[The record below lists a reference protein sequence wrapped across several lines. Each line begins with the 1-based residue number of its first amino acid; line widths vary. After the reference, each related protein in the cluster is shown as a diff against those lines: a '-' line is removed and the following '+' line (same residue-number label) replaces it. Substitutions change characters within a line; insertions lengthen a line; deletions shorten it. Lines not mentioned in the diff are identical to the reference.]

1 MSNNSERFL
10 EAFNTIDKHLR
21 RKTGLNDRNNSF
33 STVLDKAAKSNSAVR
48 NLKIDLQ
55 EFSDLRN
62 AIVHERTDGH
72 VIAEPH
78 EDTLRR
84 LEQILKLVSKPPVVR
99 DFMTKKPLEFKSTDP
114 LGDALEVMH
123 KNSFSQVPISRDGKL
138 VGLLTANT
146 ITNWLGADVER
157 DLFSVKETLISE
169 VLEYTEDP
177 NHVAFMN
184 PEHTVFDV
192 FELIQE
198 YELKGDRLEAIHITN
213 SGKATESILGIIT
226 IWDLPKMNQATLV

>member
-1 MSNNSERFL
+1 MSSNSDRFL

-21 RKTGLNDRNNSF
+21 RKTGLNDRNSSF
-33 STVLDKAAKSNSAVR
+33 STVLDKAAKTNSAVR

-55 EFSDLRN
+55 EFADLRN

-78 EDTLRR
+78 EEVIIR
-84 LEQILKLVSKPPVVR
+84 LERILKLITKSPTVREYMTGNPVV
-99 DFMTKKPLEFKSTDP
+99 FKFTDP
-114 LGDALEVMH
+114 IGDALDVMYKNQISQAPVVQEVM
-123 KNSFSQVPISRDGKL
+123 FI
-138 VGLLTANT
+138 GLLSANT
-146 ITNWLGADVER
+146 IVRWLGANVDK

-169 VLEYTEDP
+169 VLDYTEDP
-177 NHVAFMN
+177 NHVSFMN
-184 PEHTVFDV
+184 PENTVFDV
-192 FELIQE
+192 FERIQQ
-198 YELKGDRLEAIHITN
+198 YELKGNRLEAILVTH